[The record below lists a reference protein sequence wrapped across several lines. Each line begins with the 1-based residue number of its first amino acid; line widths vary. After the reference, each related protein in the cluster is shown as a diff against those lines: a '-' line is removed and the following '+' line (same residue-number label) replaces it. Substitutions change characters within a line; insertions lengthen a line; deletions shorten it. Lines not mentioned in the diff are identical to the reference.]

1 MTESDP
7 EPEMAV
13 FDVGGTWLR
22 SGWWRAGVVV
32 DVERRAAPSR
42 LHRPDA
48 EPAALCEELVATLAE
63 LTRDAGRAAVSLGA
77 ALDSR
82 RQVVYG
88 SGPMW
93 GNTRAPV
100 DLGARL
106 GRARPDVEWILVNDL
121 TAAVADFAAEVL
133 AGAHTIGGIRKIC
146 YVTVS
151 SGVACRILD
160 RRRQV
165 IPVDEWGLQG
175 EIGHLP
181 LTTGDHGLTC
191 LHRLRCDCGGSGHV
205 ASVASGPGVQRV
217 ARALGVDLGEAE
229 TQRWLVDGLDG
240 GDPTASSVLRLAV
253 TPIADMLRTLWCL
266 DPEIDIVGIGG
277 GLAEGVREH
286 YERCLVEQ
294 LARTHSY
301 ADRGR
306 DADWLGERLHVCSP
320 GEIDGMRGAGRVAA
334 GGWVEAR

>member
-1 MTESDP
+1 MTASDP
-7 EPEMAV
+7 EPGMAV

-22 SGWWRAGVVV
+22 SGRLRGDAVV
-32 DVERRAAPSR
+32 DVDRRPAPSR

-48 EPAALCEELVATLAE
+48 EPWALRDELVATLAD
-63 LTRDAGRAAVSLGA
+63 LTGDAVRAAVSLGA

-82 RQVVYG
+82 RQLVYG

-93 GNTRAPV
+93 GNSRTPV
-100 DLGARL
+100 DLGAQLR
-106 GRARPDVEWILVNDL
+106 RARPDVEWILVNDL
-121 TAAVADFAAEVL
+121 TAAVADFAARVL
-133 AGAHTIGGIRKIC
+133 ADIRKIC

-181 LTTGDHGLTC
+181 LTAGDDGPAG
-191 LHRLRCDCGGSGHV
+191 LHRLPCDCGGSGHL
-205 ASVASGPGVQRV
+205 ASVASGPGVRRV
-217 ARALGVDLGEAE
+217 ARTLGVDLGEAQI
-229 TQRWLVDGLDG
+229 QRWLTDGLDV

-253 TPIADMLRTLWCL
+253 SPIADTLRTLWCL
-266 DPEIDIVGIGG
+266 DPEIDVVGIGG
-277 GLAEGVREH
+277 GVAEGVHKH
-286 YERCLVEQ
+286 YERYLVEQ
-294 LARTHSY
+294 LCRTHSY

-306 DADWLGERLHVCSP
+306 DADWVRERVHVCAP

-334 GGWVEAR
+334 GHCVEAR

>member
-1 MTESDP
+1 MTESCP
-7 EPEMAV
+7 EPEVAV

-22 SGWWRAGVVV
+22 SGRLRWGAVV
-32 DVERRAAPSR
+32 DVDRRPAPSQ

-48 EPAALCEELVATLAE
+48 EPAAQQDELVATLAE
-63 LTRDAGRAAVSLGA
+63 LTGDAARAAVSLGA

-93 GNTRAPV
+93 GHSRTPL
-100 DLGARL
+100 DLGAQL

-121 TAAVADFAAEVL
+121 TAALADFAAELPDNTRTVS
-133 AGAHTIGGIRKIC
+133 GIRKIC

-181 LTTGDHGLTC
+181 LTTANDILDGLR
-191 LHRLRCDCGGSGHV
+191 RLPCDCGGSGHI

-217 ARALGVDLGEAE
+217 ARTFGVDLGEAQ
-229 TQRWLVDGLDG
+229 TQRWLTDNLDG
-240 GDPTASSVLRLAV
+240 GDPVAWSVLRLAV

-266 DPEIDIVGIGG
+266 DPEIDMVGIGG
-277 GLAEGVREH
+277 GVAEGVRER
-286 YERCLVEQ
+286 YERCLVDQ
-294 LARTHSY
+294 LSRTHSY

-306 DADWLGERLHVCSP
+306 DTCWVRERVHVCAP
-320 GEIDGMRGAGRVAA
+320 GEIDGMRGAGRVAS
-334 GGWVEAR
+334 GRYMEAR